1 MSEERSMTGEQMDRR
16 SETARYWGVMNFYQR
31 FEHLV
36 ALVLITLIAL
46 VILVALW
53 RLSVNVFETLVFRGL
68 DPLDHGVFQTTFGM
82 IMTLLIAMEF
92 KHSILRVM
100 DRSEHIVQARTVVL
114 IALLALARKFI
125 ILDTGTTPPAVIAAL
140 GFSLLALGV
149 VWYLLRRQE

>member
-1 MSEERSMTGEQMDRR
+1 MTGERSGRQ

-36 ALVLITLIAL
+36 ALVLISLIAI

-53 RLSVNVFETLVFRGL
+53 HLSLNIFTTLLFRGA
-68 DPLDHGVFQTTFGM
+68 DPLDHRVFQDTFGM

-92 KHSILRVM
+92 KHSILRVI

-114 IALLALARKFI
+114 IAILALARKFI
-125 ILDTGTTPPAVIAAL
+125 ILDTSVTTPAAVAAL
-140 GFSLLALGV
+140 AFGLLALGG
-149 VWYLLRRQE
+149 VWYLLGRRG

>member
-1 MSEERSMTGEQMDRR
+1 MTGERAGR
-16 SETARYWGVMNFYQR
+16 GSETARYWGVMNFYQR

-36 ALVLITLIAL
+36 ALVLISLIAI

-53 RLSVNVFETLVFRGL
+53 HLSLNIFTTLLFRGA
-68 DPLDHGVFQTTFGM
+68 DPLDHRVFQDTFGM

-114 IALLALARKFI
+114 IAILALARKFI
-125 ILDTGTTPPAVIAAL
+125 ILDTSVTTPAAVAAL
-140 GFSLLALGV
+140 AFGLLALGG
-149 VWYLLRRQE
+149 VWYLLGRRE